1 MGGLRLL
8 ITGAN
13 GFLGRACVEAAL
25 ARGHSVRALTRRTAS
40 FPQEVE
46 AVQGDLAEGCEA
58 AWLDGIDAVIH
69 TAGSV
74 SNARSTLA
82 RDTRAA
88 TNQLLMAAG
97 AAHAPPLMVLASS
110 IAVYDADA
118 AGAVDEDT
126 RLETRAKRREAYVGA
141 KLAQEEALRASGL
154 QGWCLRIGAI
164 YDSTRRWNAH
174 IGVKKGAVLISLA
187 RTGDVPLVQVA
198 DAAEAMI
205 CAAETAPNGACEALN
220 IVESPLPS
228 RKAFI
233 AAEHY
238 GLHIPLHWRLL
249 LPLAWLCEAALA
261 ARAPG
266 LLRPRILRARM
277 TAVSYPNTR
286 ATTRLGWHPQRQFLR
301 GSK

>member
-1 MGGLRLL
+1 
-8 ITGAN
+8 
-13 GFLGRACVEAAL
+13 
-25 ARGHSVRALTRRTAS
+25 
-40 FPQEVE
+40 
-46 AVQGDLAEGCEA
+46 
-58 AWLDGIDAVIH
+58 
-69 TAGSV
+69 
-74 SNARSTLA
+74 
-82 RDTRAA
+82 
-88 TNQLLMAAG
+88 
-97 AAHAPPLMVLASS
+97 MVLASS
-110 IAVYDADA
+110 IAVYDANA

-233 AAEHY
+233 AAEHH

-286 ATTRLGWHPQRQFLR
+286 ATARLGWHPQRQFLR